1 MKLKHVQTGKIVSG
15 TIIWKESPRKDDE
28 HSFNGII
35 SRRGPCVVWY
45 DPQNNR
51 WNEDFLNEYVGPHHE
66 KQAAFIPV

>member
-35 SRRGPCVVWY
+35 FRRGPYVVGY

-51 WNEDFLNEYVGPHHE
+51 WNEDFLNEYVGKKKK

>member
-15 TIIWKESPRKDDE
+15 TIIWKESPRIDDE

-35 SRRGPCVVWY
+35 FRRGPYVVWY

-51 WNEDFLNEYVGPHHE
+51 WNEDFLNE
-66 KQAAFIPV
+66 

>member
-15 TIIWKESPRKDDE
+15 TIIWKESSRKDDE

-35 SRRGPCVVWY
+35 FRRGPCVVWY
-45 DPQNNR
+45 DPQINR
-51 WNEDFLNEYVGPHHE
+51 WNEDFLNECVGPHHE